1 MKETRQQSQR
11 AVLNFLTTYEYQSNV
26 LTNHEV
32 VARFIVWVLKNGT
45 YMQLVL
51 AIYMVQS

>member
-45 YMQLVL
+45 YMQLGL